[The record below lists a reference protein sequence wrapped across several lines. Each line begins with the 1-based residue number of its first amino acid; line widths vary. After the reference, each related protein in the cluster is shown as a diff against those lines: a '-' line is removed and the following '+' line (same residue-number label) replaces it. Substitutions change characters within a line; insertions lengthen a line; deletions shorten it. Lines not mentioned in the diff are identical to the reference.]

1 MRFVAFLAAA
11 LFALAGTAAWALT
24 ADEVIK
30 LKNAGVSDATIQK
43 MLEQEQVQ
51 QNQSPIKDQGGEV
64 VYSAG
69 ENTAKDAADN
79 AAHERW
85 KERKSMEVLQ
95 GTVIDTRNQQ
105 PVTNQS
111 TGNGK

>member
-1 MRFVAFLAAA
+1 MRFTASV
-11 LFALAGTAAWALT
+11 LAGLLLFGAASAAWALT

-51 QNQSPIKDQGGEV
+51 SQSPVRQQGDEV

-69 ENTAKDAADN
+69 GNTAKDAAEN
-79 AAHERW
+79 EAHERW
-85 KERKSMEVLQ
+85 KERKSMDVLQ
-95 GTVIDTRNQQ
+95 GTVIDLRNQQ
-105 PVTNQS
+105 PGTVPADQ
-111 TGNGK
+111 K